1 MQEMWVWPLDW
12 DDPLEKGMATHA
24 SVLAWRIPWTEEP
37 DGLWP
42 IGSQRLDT
50 TEATLACTQN
60 SVEYIQVNYENQDMT
75 LYKAY
80 VYSQVYTYVQKCIL
94 HVLKKVCLLW
104 LGLHICLWNFRFS
117 ISRKPYLNS
126 LSNNENELSLSSLV
140 GLVMGVVRG
149 KVCILA
155 HNRISRDCKGM
166 NHLSILSCVDWPQAL
181 LVCKCG

>member
-1 MQEMWVWPLDW
+1 MWVWPLDW
-12 DDPLEKGMATHA
+12 DDPLEKGMSTHG

-42 IGSQRLDT
+42 KGSQRLDT

-75 LYKAY
+75 LCKAY

-104 LGLHICLWNFRFS
+104 LGLHICLWNFRFG

-140 GLVMGVVRG
+140 GLVMGVMRG
-149 KVCILA
+149 KVWILA
-155 HNRISRDCKGM
+155 HNRITVVTASVWTISLYSAVLTDHR
-166 NHLSILSCVDWPQAL
+166 PF
-181 LVCKCG
+181 